1 MNYTNAANYRWMIFL
16 LVVFNCFNGQISSV
30 ENLSGTTFHFDF
42 EKFETQLKKSGSKNE
57 KYSKIFIDLPQ
68 EEGGKNVRFELKE
81 NDLTG
86 QRLDH
91 IITFDGFST
100 DNTSSLKLSVFKN
113 RINAIIKTD
122 KGYFYIEPDK
132 SNIKEYKIYGGNP
145 EETSNYICGV
155 GDDQEI
161 LKELDS
167 YNQNVALKSTTNF
180 PIGNQ
185 IRKFRMAIATTGE
198 FTQAFSGNTDNA
210 LAAAVNVVNLLNK
223 IYESEVS
230 ITFSIIDETTNKTL
244 IFTDPATDPFPASTT
259 FPSAANSQSGF
270 NILNSNGIL
279 PYNKYDIGHTFT
291 IATHAGGNAGPL
303 PCNNATKARAWTEWT
318 TANGALGSDVELTAH
333 EIGHQFGAFHTYNA
347 TGGGNGGATFCT
359 TNWNSTSAVEPGA
372 GVTRLSY
379 SGNCWTPIDQTVRM
393 SNSFPQYFHA
403 KSLDQILANLQGSAS
418 CYTIVTST
426 NQPPL
431 ANAGADI
438 TIPKNTPFKLK
449 GIASDPNDTNLTY
462 TWEQMD
468 VATASDKGAF
478 GSTINGVGGYTAVNS
493 TTAPLFRS
501 EPSNLTTERYFPKMR
516 FVLENQNIPPVNEA
530 EALSMVPRNIKLRFT
545 VRDNHSTNGGVD
557 SDEIIV
563 TVDNSG
569 PLSVTYPNATGI
581 SIATNSTANI
591 TWDVNNTN
599 LIKDNVNILL
609 SIDGGNTF
617 PYTLA
622 TGVANNGN
630 YTASIPYIPATT
642 KARIKIV
649 GVINPNAEFFDVSDH
664 NFTITST
671 CLAQN
676 SYITPSSS
684 VTAIAGSS
692 AANLNMS
699 PPLMVDDIFTAK
711 TFVYNSDITPNKIVV
726 FSNGTMTTPKVIG
739 TYKSHKFNF
748 RVSHSGK
755 YIFRYSPGQADLWTA
770 IHSGNPVSE
779 VNFLSSNIYYNG
791 STPNLKTNTKSV
803 FLNEGVDYYSVSTN
817 YSNPPNT
824 TVFTITAA
832 GPGQMYVTKP
842 NPAGYN
848 YVFVAI
854 NNSTGKIT
862 AVSNTANFTSL
873 PIGNYTVKGL
883 SYINTVNPTVFV
895 NKSIS
900 QLISSNICFSE
911 SINSRNLIIT
921 GALNTIDYRNTED
934 EIKVAPNPVNDMLY
948 VISKI
953 PITHYDLYDF
963 SGRRLVGK
971 KRYSETISFKEYPAG
986 SYNIVFYDKQTIV
999 YKTTIIKK

>member
-1 MNYTNAANYRWMIFL
+1 MNYTNAANYRWIIFL
-16 LVVFNCFNGQISSV
+16 LLVFNYFNSQVYPV
-30 ENLSGTTFHFDF
+30 ENLPRTTFHFDF
-42 EKFETQLKKSGSKNE
+42 EKFETQLKQSRSKSEQFSQL
-57 KYSKIFIDLPQ
+57 FIELPD
-68 EEGGKNVRFELKE
+68 EEGVKNVRFELKE
-81 NDLTG
+81 NKLTE
-86 QRLDH
+86 QRLDN
-91 IITFDGFST
+91 IITFDGVSA

-113 RINAIIKTD
+113 RINAIIKTN

-132 SNIKEYKIYGGNP
+132 SNLKEYKIYGGNS
-145 EETSNYICGV
+145 EETNNFICGV
-155 GDDQEI
+155 GNEQDM
-161 LKELDS
+161 LKELNS
-167 YNQNVALKSTTNF
+167 YNQNVVSKSTTNF

-185 IRKFRMAIATTGE
+185 IRKFRMAVAATGE
-198 FTQAFSGNTDNA
+198 FTKGFNGVTDDA
-210 LAAAVNVVNLLNK
+210 LAAVVNVINLLNK

-230 ITFSIIDETTNKTL
+230 ITFSIILETTNKTL
-244 IFTDPATDPFPASTT
+244 IFTDPDTDPFPASTT
-259 FPSAANSQSGF
+259 FPSAGNSQSGF
-270 NILNSNGIL
+270 NILNSNGL
-279 PYNKYDIGHTFT
+279 LLYNKYDIGHTFT
-291 IATHAGGNAGPL
+291 IGTHAGGNAGPL
-303 PCNNATKARAWTEWT
+303 PCNNTSKARAWTEWS
-318 TANGALGSDVELTAH
+318 TANGPLGSDVELTAH

-347 TGGGNGGATFCT
+347 TGGGNGGPTFCT
-359 TNWNSTSAVEPGA
+359 NNWNSTSAVEPGA

-379 SGNCWTPIDQTVRM
+379 SGNCWQPVDQTNKI

-403 KSLDQILANLQGSAS
+403 KSLDQILANLNAS
-418 CYTIVTST
+418 VSCNTIIASS

-438 TIPKNTPFKLK
+438 IIPKNTPFKLN
-449 GIASDPNDTNLTY
+449 GTASDPNDTNLTY

-468 VATASDKGAF
+468 VATANDKGAF
-478 GSTINGVGGYTAVNS
+478 GSTITGVGGYTAVNS

-501 EPSNLTTERYFPKMR
+501 EPSNVTTERYFPKMK
-516 FVLENQNIPPVNEA
+516 FVLGNQNIPPVNEA
-530 EALSMVPRNIKLRFT
+530 EALSMVPRNIKFRFT

-581 SIATNSTANI
+581 SIAVNSTVNI

-609 SIDGGNTF
+609 SIDGGNSF

-622 TGVANNGN
+622 TGVTNNGN
-630 YTASIPYIPATT
+630 YTVSIPYIPATD

-649 GVINPNAEFFDVSDH
+649 GVINPNAEFFDVSDN
-664 NFTITST
+664 NFTITSS

-676 SYITPSSS
+676 SYISPSSA

-699 PPLMVDDIFTAK
+699 APQMVDDIFPAK
-711 TFVYNSDITPNKIVV
+711 TYVYNSDISQNKIVV
-726 FSNGTMTTPKVIG
+726 FSSGAMTTPKLIG

-748 RVSHSGK
+748 RVSQSGK
-755 YIFRYSPGQADLWTA
+755 YILRYSPGQIDLWTA
-770 IHSGNPVSE
+770 IHSGNPVSDG
-779 VNFLSSNIYYNG
+779 NFLTSNIYYSG
-791 STPNLKTNTKSV
+791 STANIKTNTKSV

-817 YSNPPNT
+817 YSNPPNS

-842 NPAGYN
+842 NPSGYN

-854 NNSTGKIT
+854 NDSTGKIT

-883 SYINTVNPTVFV
+883 SYIDTVNSTTFV

-911 SINSRNLIIT
+911 SINSRHLIIT
-921 GALNTIDYRNTED
+921 GALNTIDFQNIEND
-934 EIKVAPNPVNDMLY
+934 IKIAPNPVNDILY
-948 VISKI
+948 VITKN
-953 PITHYDLYDF
+953 PITHYELYDF
-963 SGRRLVGK
+963 SGRSLVGK
-971 KRYSETISFKEYPAG
+971 KRYSEAISFREYSAG
-986 SYNIVFYDKQTIV
+986 SYTIVFYNGETRI